1 MDGETFFGKKMNYEE
16 LAGILR
22 LYDVQVDLGA
32 VKAAFE
38 AEQPSPG
45 LADWARLHL
54 TPDTLL
60 TVDDLL
66 QWVPI
71 THTSSSFGS

>member
-1 MDGETFFGKKMNYEE
+1 MNCEE
-16 LAGILR
+16 LVGILR
-22 LYDVQVDLGA
+22 RYDVPFDHPA

-38 AEQPSPG
+38 DEQSSPS
-45 LADWARLHL
+45 LADWAKLHL

-66 QWVPI
+66 Q
-71 THTSSSFGS
+71 